1 MTELEQE
8 CIRRIAEAK
17 DLPEDSITLDTT
29 LESIAMDSLD
39 RVSLSFDLEEEY
51 GVEIPESQLH
61 QIVTVRDVS
70 VAVQHA
76 LLKKQAATTFASG
89 EAI

>member
-17 DLPEDSITLDTT
+17 DLAADSISLDTT

-51 GVEIPESQLH
+51 GVQIPESQLH
-61 QIVTVRDVS
+61 QIVTVQDVS
-70 VAVQHA
+70 AAVQAA
-76 LLKKQAATTFASG
+76 LTRKQSAAIGDG
-89 EAI
+89 EPA

>member
-8 CIRRIAEAK
+8 CVRRIAAAK
-17 DLPEDSITLDTT
+17 DLPVDTITLDTT

-51 GVEIPESQLH
+51 NVEVPESQLH
-61 QIVTVRDVS
+61 QIVTVGDVA
-70 VAVQHA
+70 VAVQGA
-76 LLKKQAATTFASG
+76 LLKKQAATAG
-89 EAI
+89 GA

>member
-8 CIRRIAEAK
+8 CLRRIAAAK
-17 DLPEDSITLDTT
+17 DIPVDSITLATT

-61 QIVTVRDVS
+61 QIVTVGDVS
-70 VAVQHA
+70 AAVDRA
-76 LLKKQAATTFASG
+76 LLKKQAATTVPGDA
-89 EAI
+89 A

>member
-8 CIRRIAEAK
+8 CVRRIAQAK
-17 DLPEDSITLDTT
+17 DLAADSITLETT

-39 RVSLSFDLEEEY
+39 RVTLSFDMEEEY

-61 QIVTVRDVS
+61 EIVTVGDVS
-70 VAVQHA
+70 AAVQRA
-76 LLKKQAATTFASG
+76 LLKKQAVASSG
-89 EAI
+89 A

>member
-1 MTELEQE
+1 MSELEQE

-17 DLPEDSITLDTT
+17 DTPASSITLETT

-61 QIVTVRDVS
+61 QIVTVADV
-70 VAVQHA
+70 VAAVQRA
-76 LLKKQAATTFASG
+76 LTKKQAAIPESAGS
-89 EAI
+89 A